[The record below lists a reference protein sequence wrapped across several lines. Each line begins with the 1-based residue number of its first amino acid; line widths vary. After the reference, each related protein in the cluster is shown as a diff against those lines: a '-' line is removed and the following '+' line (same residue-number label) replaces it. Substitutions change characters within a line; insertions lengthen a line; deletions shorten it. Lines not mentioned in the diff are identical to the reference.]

1 MSVSTE
7 ILVCTSVRLTAWL
20 EGVRAPLNSSCLVM
34 DSRPLEAG
42 ATRTLKLSTQDH
54 WVCQSLRE
62 TVTLCPLTP
71 EIYLYQPPRLCKS
84 LPQTMRVK
92 EWQMLFFECKVE
104 GFPKPTVTWL
114 CNGEELTNKGHVKI
128 IAVKNYH
135 SCEIARAYAE
145 RDTGKFTVRL
155 SHPSGSVIESSC
167 EVEIQ
172 QDITLLSDLKE
183 KKKSDLV
190 LEREAKAEQLAAKY
204 AKKAEEVT
212 KSSKTETTESVTTVE
227 SEKVSAV
234 EKTAEGTAAKVV
246 EEAVAEAAAVVS
258 KETVKEPAPSA
269 ETASAPVEAAPEP
282 APEPAP
288 AAEPVPEPAPKSEAA
303 PAPAAEPAPKPAP
316 EPAPEPEAAPA
327 PAAEPA
333 PEPAPEPEA
342 APAPAA
348 EPAPEPVPE
357 PVPEPAPEPAA
368 PEPAPVSEPVAE
380 EATKADAAPE
390 VAKEDEVDAAPQPE
404 PCESSVPEEKE
415 PAYVSPDFVTK
426 LEKEYRCLDTDTNIK
441 IQCQVEGKPLP
452 EVSWV
457 KDNKKLSPSENLTVE
472 WNADSGISTLWFQ
485 SLTVQDSGKYTCIAS
500 SSAGS
505 CSCSAT
511 FTVDTAA
518 ANLSLAGVKPERA
531 PTVKKGLDK
540 EYSFVTTD
548 TKAKLQCEVDGHPTP
563 DVLWKKDGKTL
574 VNGSKH
580 GIEWDAASGKATLK
594 FKSLTE
600 ADSGC
605 YECSASSTA
614 GSVSSS
620 ANITVKKPEKKPTV
634 VDALKKEY
642 SFVETK
648 ETVRLQCKMEG
659 NPCPEISWTK
669 DGKALGASEQM
680 TFEWNAKTGV
690 AALVFKGVSVSN
702 TGKYE
707 CVAKSSVGTT
717 KSATTMTVKEP
728 ERAPSVVEPLNKE
741 YNALE
746 SDENVC
752 LKCKLDGNP
761 VPKISWTK
769 DGKKL
774 SASDNVKMEWDAATC
789 TASLVFK
796 HPKSSD
802 SGNYECVA
810 KSSAGTTK
818 SPTTLT
824 IKKPDVIPTI
834 QRPLEKTYT
843 TVEGGESLRL
853 KCQVDGYPSPHVT
866 WKKDEKEVVL
876 GDNVAMEWNPETGSA
891 ALVFK
896 QPMCE
901 DSGDYQCVATSPVGT
916 TNSHTTL
923 TVKKPEKVPS
933 VVEQLDKVYDC
944 QEGGDSV
951 RLTCQVEG
959 NPSPTVTWL
968 KDGKEVTADGN
979 IIMEWDPETGSAAL
993 VFKRPTCEDSGDYQC
1008 VAKSPLGT
1016 TNSHTTLTVKKVP
1029 TVVKPLNK
1037 AYEPVER
1044 DQNVRLVCKLDGTPA
1059 PEITWLKD
1067 GKKIVPGE
1075 NVAMEW
1081 DPETGSAALVFKQPT
1096 CEDSGDY
1103 QCVAKSP
1110 LGTTNSHTTLSVKK
1124 VPTVVKPLDKAYEP
1138 VEGDQNVRL
1147 VCKLDGTPAPEITWL
1162 KDGKKVVPGENVAME
1177 WDPETGSAAL
1187 VFKQPMCED
1196 SGDYQCVAKSPLGT
1210 TNSHTTLTVKKV
1222 PTVVKP
1228 LNKAYEPVEGDQNV
1242 RLVCKLDG
1250 IPAPEITWLKDG
1262 KKIVPGENVAME
1274 WDPETG
1280 SAALVFKQPKCEDS
1294 GDYQCVAKSP
1304 LGTTNSHTTLT
1315 VKKVPMVVKP
1325 LDKAYEPVEGDQN
1338 VRLVCKLDGTPA
1350 PEITWLK
1357 DGKKIVPGENVTM
1370 EWDPETGSATLVF
1383 KQPMCE
1389 DSGDY
1394 QCVAKSPLGT
1404 TNSHTTLSVKKVP
1417 TVVKPLDKAYEP
1429 VEGDQNVRL
1438 VCKLDG
1444 TPAPEITW
1452 LKDGKKIVPGEN
1464 VAMEW
1469 DPETGSA
1476 ALVFKQPMCE
1486 DSGDYQCVATSPVG
1500 TTNSH
1505 TTLTVKKLPTII
1517 EALEKS
1523 YDTVEGTESVRIVC
1537 KIDGRPRPEICWL
1550 KNGKEITPGDKL
1562 SVEWDT
1568 ETGSAALVFKQ
1579 PTCED
1584 SGDYQ
1589 CVATSSVGTTNT
1601 QTTLNVNKPPT
1612 MTKPL
1617 EKSYTCKAGDKN
1629 LRLACTV
1636 TGKPSPEVSWSK
1648 GGKKIKSSDDIT
1660 IEWNAT
1666 TGSAALVL
1674 KQPTY
1679 QDTGEYQCVATSP
1692 LGSTS
1697 TSTTIKVKKPEKKPA
1712 VVQPLDKEYNLTE
1725 TKETITLTFKVDGN
1739 PVPEVSWL
1747 KDGKP
1752 LEAGGNISFG
1762 WNAET
1767 GSASLI
1773 FNGVSVGDSG
1783 KYECVA
1789 TSTIG
1794 KTTSSTTIAVKKPEK
1809 KPTFSTPLQKENNK
1823 KEGDENFVMTCTV
1836 EGNPPPQVSW
1846 MKNGAKLEADDNI
1859 SAQYDAEKGTAS
1871 LTFKV
1876 LSCADAGN
1884 YECVAVS
1891 SAGTGKSKASLTV
1904 KSKKCFSPTTNQAF
1918 ITSHQVPEIKP
1929 KFSKE
1934 LDETYKV
1941 LVGDKNVTLAC
1952 VVDGN
1957 PCPDVSWYKDGKKEK
1972 LVDTTNMK
1980 MKFDQSTGNASL
1992 IFSSV
1997 SLSDAGSYVCLAD
2010 SAIGNKRSET
2020 SLKVTKPVC
2029 PPVFT
2034 DMATSQTVPVGGV
2047 AVFKCIVTSKSPAT
2061 FTWKKGDKV
2070 LSSTDR
2076 IKISVSKTDTSL
2088 TITGVQFDD
2097 RATYTCSAKNEDG
2110 EEHTS
2115 GDLNVEE
2122 KGVKGRRTPLSDGPS
2137 SFIAGDEDDVFLPDD
2152 RKPKASYTWDTY
2164 VQDITILAE
2173 GHALYIAD
2181 NINSDEESVVQHE
2194 HSNTNNVET
2203 ANEEEY
2209 IVTLKISP
2217 DHYDSEMSH
2226 AVTNTEYG
2234 AESLEDG
2241 TTESN
2246 NSVDPTLS
2254 VQEENLPLSNHKR
2267 TQSEEMENDF
2277 ESNTN
2282 LNGVVNKMELK
2293 ELIQDCKTLKTEE
2306 GEEKDCTSSGHPE
2319 SPVKPINFSFLIN
2332 ASPEDDSG
2340 EDSYSYEYSSESGE
2354 DFTQTLTGTRDRGY
2368 IDNIGSFERATLKDV
2383 EQVLPDNRDTR
2394 PGNRNIGLDDRD
2406 VGPDNRDT
2414 RPDNRDIE
2422 LDDRIPIRNSEM
2434 LEEILEETVGGDLE
2448 EEAGQD
2454 VVDGAVESK
2463 VAVATESKSE
2473 TVKVAETKS
2482 ETTAT
2487 QEVSVTKEE
2496 VKVVKAKSESV
2507 SKQEVSVKK
2516 EEAKVTQVTS
2526 ESVSAAESTV
2536 QVLQELESSVSK
2548 LNETLSQ
2555 TQETSVASSTSD
2567 SRIEIVEVTAR
2578 HITNETSD
2586 EASEVR
2592 HRHHDHHGPEIIV
2605 PANSTKIPEH
2615 SEVELMVKVRAAKQA
2630 NVRWMHEGEV
2640 VQQSE
2645 RGYAMFV
2652 MLYILA
2658 YYIMLTRT

>member
-1016 TNSHTTLTVKKVP
+1016 TNSHTK
-1029 TVVKPLNK
+1029 
-1037 AYEPVER
+1037 
-1044 DQNVRLVCKLDGTPA
+1044 
-1059 PEITWLKD
+1059 
-1067 GKKIVPGE
+1067 
-1075 NVAMEW
+1075 
-1081 DPETGSAALVFKQPT
+1081 
-1096 CEDSGDY
+1096 
-1103 QCVAKSP
+1103 
-1110 LGTTNSHTTLSVKK
+1110 
-1124 VPTVVKPLDKAYEP
+1124 
-1138 VEGDQNVRL
+1138 
-1147 VCKLDGTPAPEITWL
+1147 
-1162 KDGKKVVPGENVAME
+1162 
-1177 WDPETGSAAL
+1177 
-1187 VFKQPMCED
+1187 
-1196 SGDYQCVAKSPLGT
+1196 
-1210 TNSHTTLTVKKV
+1210 
-1222 PTVVKP
+1222 
-1228 LNKAYEPVEGDQNV
+1228 
-1242 RLVCKLDG
+1242 
-1250 IPAPEITWLKDG
+1250 
-1262 KKIVPGENVAME
+1262 
-1274 WDPETG
+1274 
-1280 SAALVFKQPKCEDS
+1280 
-1294 GDYQCVAKSP
+1294 
-1304 LGTTNSHTTLT
+1304 
-1315 VKKVPMVVKP
+1315 
-1325 LDKAYEPVEGDQN
+1325 
-1338 VRLVCKLDGTPA
+1338 
-1350 PEITWLK
+1350 
-1357 DGKKIVPGENVTM
+1357 
-1370 EWDPETGSATLVF
+1370 
-1383 KQPMCE
+1383 
-1389 DSGDY
+1389 
-1394 QCVAKSPLGT
+1394 
-1404 TNSHTTLSVKKVP
+1404 
-1417 TVVKPLDKAYEP
+1417 
-1429 VEGDQNVRL
+1429 
-1438 VCKLDG
+1438 
-1444 TPAPEITW
+1444 
-1452 LKDGKKIVPGEN
+1452 
-1464 VAMEW
+1464 
-1469 DPETGSA
+1469 
-1476 ALVFKQPMCE
+1476 
-1486 DSGDYQCVATSPVG
+1486 
-1500 TTNSH
+1500 
-1505 TTLTVKKLPTII
+1505 LTVKKLPTII

-2526 ESVSAAESTV
+2526 ESVSAAGEQSMERLSKGAENNVKDINKSTV

>member
-1210 TNSHTTLTVKKV
+1210 TNSHTTLTVKK
-1222 PTVVKP
+1222 
-1228 LNKAYEPVEGDQNV
+1228 
-1242 RLVCKLDG
+1242 
-1250 IPAPEITWLKDG
+1250 
-1262 KKIVPGENVAME
+1262 
-1274 WDPETG
+1274 
-1280 SAALVFKQPKCEDS
+1280 
-1294 GDYQCVAKSP
+1294 
-1304 LGTTNSHTTLT
+1304 
-1315 VKKVPMVVKP
+1315 
-1325 LDKAYEPVEGDQN
+1325 
-1338 VRLVCKLDGTPA
+1338 
-1350 PEITWLK
+1350 
-1357 DGKKIVPGENVTM
+1357 
-1370 EWDPETGSATLVF
+1370 
-1383 KQPMCE
+1383 
-1389 DSGDY
+1389 
-1394 QCVAKSPLGT
+1394 
-1404 TNSHTTLSVKKVP
+1404 
-1417 TVVKPLDKAYEP
+1417 
-1429 VEGDQNVRL
+1429 
-1438 VCKLDG
+1438 
-1444 TPAPEITW
+1444 
-1452 LKDGKKIVPGEN
+1452 
-1464 VAMEW
+1464 
-1469 DPETGSA
+1469 
-1476 ALVFKQPMCE
+1476 
-1486 DSGDYQCVATSPVG
+1486 
-1500 TTNSH
+1500 
-1505 TTLTVKKLPTII
+1505 
-1517 EALEKS
+1517 
-1523 YDTVEGTESVRIVC
+1523 
-1537 KIDGRPRPEICWL
+1537 
-1550 KNGKEITPGDKL
+1550 
-1562 SVEWDT
+1562 
-1568 ETGSAALVFKQ
+1568 
-1579 PTCED
+1579 
-1584 SGDYQ
+1584 
-1589 CVATSSVGTTNT
+1589 
-1601 QTTLNVNKPPT
+1601 
-1612 MTKPL
+1612 
-1617 EKSYTCKAGDKN
+1617 
-1629 LRLACTV
+1629 
-1636 TGKPSPEVSWSK
+1636 
-1648 GGKKIKSSDDIT
+1648 
-1660 IEWNAT
+1660 
-1666 TGSAALVL
+1666 
-1674 KQPTY
+1674 
-1679 QDTGEYQCVATSP
+1679 
-1692 LGSTS
+1692 
-1697 TSTTIKVKKPEKKPA
+1697 PEKKPA

-2526 ESVSAAESTV
+2526 ESVSAAGEQSMERLSKGAENNVKDINKSTV

>member
-1210 TNSHTTLTVKKV
+1210 TNSHTTLTVKK
-1222 PTVVKP
+1222 
-1228 LNKAYEPVEGDQNV
+1228 
-1242 RLVCKLDG
+1242 
-1250 IPAPEITWLKDG
+1250 
-1262 KKIVPGENVAME
+1262 
-1274 WDPETG
+1274 
-1280 SAALVFKQPKCEDS
+1280 
-1294 GDYQCVAKSP
+1294 
-1304 LGTTNSHTTLT
+1304 
-1315 VKKVPMVVKP
+1315 
-1325 LDKAYEPVEGDQN
+1325 
-1338 VRLVCKLDGTPA
+1338 
-1350 PEITWLK
+1350 
-1357 DGKKIVPGENVTM
+1357 
-1370 EWDPETGSATLVF
+1370 
-1383 KQPMCE
+1383 
-1389 DSGDY
+1389 
-1394 QCVAKSPLGT
+1394 
-1404 TNSHTTLSVKKVP
+1404 
-1417 TVVKPLDKAYEP
+1417 
-1429 VEGDQNVRL
+1429 
-1438 VCKLDG
+1438 
-1444 TPAPEITW
+1444 
-1452 LKDGKKIVPGEN
+1452 
-1464 VAMEW
+1464 
-1469 DPETGSA
+1469 
-1476 ALVFKQPMCE
+1476 
-1486 DSGDYQCVATSPVG
+1486 
-1500 TTNSH
+1500 
-1505 TTLTVKKLPTII
+1505 LPTII

-2526 ESVSAAESTV
+2526 ESVSAAGEQSMERLSKGAENNVKDINKSTV

>member
-1124 VPTVVKPLDKAYEP
+1124 
-1138 VEGDQNVRL
+1138 
-1147 VCKLDGTPAPEITWL
+1147 
-1162 KDGKKVVPGENVAME
+1162 
-1177 WDPETGSAAL
+1177 
-1187 VFKQPMCED
+1187 
-1196 SGDYQCVAKSPLGT
+1196 
-1210 TNSHTTLTVKKV
+1210 
-1222 PTVVKP
+1222 
-1228 LNKAYEPVEGDQNV
+1228 
-1242 RLVCKLDG
+1242 
-1250 IPAPEITWLKDG
+1250 
-1262 KKIVPGENVAME
+1262 
-1274 WDPETG
+1274 
-1280 SAALVFKQPKCEDS
+1280 
-1294 GDYQCVAKSP
+1294 
-1304 LGTTNSHTTLT
+1304 
-1315 VKKVPMVVKP
+1315 
-1325 LDKAYEPVEGDQN
+1325 
-1338 VRLVCKLDGTPA
+1338 
-1350 PEITWLK
+1350 
-1357 DGKKIVPGENVTM
+1357 
-1370 EWDPETGSATLVF
+1370 
-1383 KQPMCE
+1383 
-1389 DSGDY
+1389 
-1394 QCVAKSPLGT
+1394 
-1404 TNSHTTLSVKKVP
+1404 
-1417 TVVKPLDKAYEP
+1417 
-1429 VEGDQNVRL
+1429 
-1438 VCKLDG
+1438 
-1444 TPAPEITW
+1444 
-1452 LKDGKKIVPGEN
+1452 
-1464 VAMEW
+1464 
-1469 DPETGSA
+1469 
-1476 ALVFKQPMCE
+1476 
-1486 DSGDYQCVATSPVG
+1486 
-1500 TTNSH
+1500 
-1505 TTLTVKKLPTII
+1505 
-1517 EALEKS
+1517 
-1523 YDTVEGTESVRIVC
+1523 
-1537 KIDGRPRPEICWL
+1537 
-1550 KNGKEITPGDKL
+1550 
-1562 SVEWDT
+1562 
-1568 ETGSAALVFKQ
+1568 
-1579 PTCED
+1579 
-1584 SGDYQ
+1584 
-1589 CVATSSVGTTNT
+1589 
-1601 QTTLNVNKPPT
+1601 
-1612 MTKPL
+1612 
-1617 EKSYTCKAGDKN
+1617 
-1629 LRLACTV
+1629 
-1636 TGKPSPEVSWSK
+1636 
-1648 GGKKIKSSDDIT
+1648 
-1660 IEWNAT
+1660 
-1666 TGSAALVL
+1666 
-1674 KQPTY
+1674 
-1679 QDTGEYQCVATSP
+1679 
-1692 LGSTS
+1692 
-1697 TSTTIKVKKPEKKPA
+1697 PEKKPA

-2526 ESVSAAESTV
+2526 ESVSAAGEQSMERLSKGAENNVKDINKSTV